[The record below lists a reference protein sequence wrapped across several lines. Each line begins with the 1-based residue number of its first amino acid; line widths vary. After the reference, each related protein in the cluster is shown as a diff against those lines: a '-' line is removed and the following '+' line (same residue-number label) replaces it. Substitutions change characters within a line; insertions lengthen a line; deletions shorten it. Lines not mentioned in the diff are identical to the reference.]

1 MQIRVR
7 NMNKI
12 LNEILIIN
20 YSIIFYPFVYS
31 AKNYSP
37 YNWIIYFEFL
47 YNIYFI
53 YYIYNVSKF
62 LYDTFFKFFAI
73 IIKSKARII
82 LLVSTNVIL
91 KYTFLNSF
99 NHNVPSKF
107 HYFTITSLRIRKIII
122 FASTSQ
128 TLWNR

>member
-53 YYIYNVSKF
+53 YYIYDIS
-62 LYDTFFKFFAI
+62 FKFSAI

-107 HYFTITSLRIRKIII
+107 HYFTIISLRIRKIII